1 MAIDPNAPTLERRHL
16 RRRCV
21 QCGLAADAISSN
33 NKELCPRCGCDLS
46 ARPPRSYA
54 EMEGLF
60 DLPPD
65 AVVVDARIR
74 ARADAASA
82 RWLLVVAA
90 VGLAAIATLA
100 ATMMMVGTRG

>member
-1 MAIDPNAPTLERRHL
+1 
-16 RRRCV
+16 
-21 QCGLAADAISSN
+21 
-33 NKELCPRCGCDLS
+33 
-46 ARPPRSYA
+46 
-54 EMEGLF
+54 MEGLF

>member
-1 MAIDPNAPTLERRHL
+1 MALPREAPALVRRHV

-21 QCGLAADAISSN
+21 QCGLSADAIPASSLY
-33 NKELCPRCGCDLS
+33 ECPRCGCDLA

-65 AVVVDARIR
+65 PAVEDARR
-74 ARADAASA
+74 RVNAEAAAA
-82 RWLLVVAA
+82 RWLVVLLGVAGLSGGALAAA
-90 VGLAAIATLA
+90 VMLAA
-100 ATMMMVGTRG
+100 R